1 MVECLSKRDELLEQF
16 SDDLLGLIE
25 TAIKSNEGYREASIR
40 LEEQFKSMSDDV
52 SYLAK
57 SVRDGNG
64 KPGLLTRVVLVEE
77 KLAEQEKDEQ
87 TKVKLRWDVVLVAV
101 PGVIAFLMAL
111 VGL

>member
-1 MVECLSKRDELLEQF
+1 LSKDRDDLLEQF
-16 SDDLLGLIE
+16 SDDLFGLIE

-40 LEEQFKSMSDDV
+40 LEEQFKSMNEDV

-64 KPGLLTRVVLVEE
+64 KPGLLTRVILVEE
-77 KLAEQEKDEQ
+77 KLAEQDKEEQ
-87 TKVKLRWDVVLVAV
+87 TKAQLRWDVILVAV
-101 PGVIAFLMAL
+101 PGILAFVMAV